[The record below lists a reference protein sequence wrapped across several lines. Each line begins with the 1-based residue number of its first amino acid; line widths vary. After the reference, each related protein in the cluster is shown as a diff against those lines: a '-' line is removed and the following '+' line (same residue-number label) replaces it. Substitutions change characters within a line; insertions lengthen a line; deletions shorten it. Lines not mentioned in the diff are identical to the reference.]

1 MITKDSIQTA
11 YCFFHQK
18 ERVYAHSTLNWQ
30 KDDIE
35 YAIAQYAGSMGQALY
50 QALACGKP
58 DFLTDH
64 ATFAA
69 DMRQALARLERML
82 HGGA

>member
-18 ERVYAHSTLNWQ
+18 ERVYAHSTLDWQ

-35 YAIAQYAGSMGQALY
+35 YAISSYVDDMNPELY
-50 QALACGKP
+50 KLLSNGNNH
-58 DFLTDH
+58 FLRDHSHFHTDLIS
-64 ATFAA
+64 ATEV
-69 DMRQALARLERML
+69 LEGML
-82 HGGA
+82 